1 MLDASYKIFYIVN
14 SSISGLPGDNT
25 VMSDFEARA
34 IELKKSI
41 DVITSHFQAINSAG
55 VSGELSLQELKIVDY
70 VGQCESCIMREVSE
84 YSQVAVS
91 TMTGIIDKLEDKGL
105 VKRERND
112 EDRRI
117 VRVLLTGKGQKVYQ
131 SNVENCL
138 ELSRRMLESLDK
150 DEQKI
155 YLEITR
161 KIARGAAQHITVDSG
176 K

>member
-1 MLDASYKIFYIVN
+1 MLDLESKA
-14 SSISGLPGDNT
+14 L
-25 VMSDFEARA
+25 
-34 IELKKSI
+34 ELKKSL
-41 DVITSHFQAINSAG
+41 DVISAHFQAINAAG

-70 VGQCESCIMREVSE
+70 LGQRESCIMREMAE
-84 YSQVAVS
+84 HSQVAVS
-91 TMTGIIDKLEDKGL
+91 TMTGIIDKLEGKDL

-117 VRVLLTGKGQKVYQ
+117 VRVQLTNKGQKVYQ
-131 SNVENCL
+131 SNVENYL

-150 DEQKI
+150 DEQDI

-161 KIARGAAQHITVDSG
+161 KIARNTVQHVSTVSG